1 MTSSRRVNR
10 YEIVRL
16 IGRGGMATV
25 HLGRDPGLDREVALK
40 ELAAVHVDNP
50 ELLHRFLREARLA
63 GSLNHPN
70 LVTIYEFFEHEGVPF
85 LAMEYLER
93 GSLRPQLGQ
102 LSPAQIAG
110 VLEGIL
116 AGVGEAG
123 SPRDRPSRPEAGE
136 RARDG

>member
-93 GSLRPQLGQ
+93 GSLRPQVGQ
-102 LSPAQIAG
+102 LVRRRRSPVCWRG
-110 VLEGIL
+110 SWRGWGRLGSRGIVHP
-116 AGVGEAG
+116 AT
-123 SPRDRPSRPEAGE
+123 
-136 RARDG
+136 